1 MKWKTCYTLLIF
13 HFLCSMLASV
23 SSLAVWLTG
32 KRKRRLCLGLINFSR
47 ERHEEGNQPRAAK
60 LSDCTV
66 KDLSQIFAGSW
77 IGMIGIRL
85 GRQSVTAR
93 LYSRSRQ
100 PAELLDFSFSN
111 EPRLERDMSAQPG
124 PSPTT
129 SQTLPVLSFLIQ
141 SGPTFRAQQSC
152 MKSRGLSGFLLNLSF
167 ATVYGEHWRSD
178 QNYQVSRLQRGAAS
192 EVGATLPPGNYL
204 LFQCCY
210 ILMPILGGKAISSR
224 I

>member
-141 SGPTFRAQQSC
+141 SAQHSGPSNHVW
-152 MKSRGLSGFLLNLSF
+152 NL
-167 ATVYGEHWRSD
+167 ED
-178 QNYQVSRLQRGAAS
+178 YQVFCSICHLRPYMESIGEVIRITKCPDCREARRQRLEPRSRQ
-192 EVGATLPPGNYL
+192 
-204 LFQCCY
+204 
-210 ILMPILGGKAISSR
+210 AITSYFSVVTYWCQY
-224 I
+224 